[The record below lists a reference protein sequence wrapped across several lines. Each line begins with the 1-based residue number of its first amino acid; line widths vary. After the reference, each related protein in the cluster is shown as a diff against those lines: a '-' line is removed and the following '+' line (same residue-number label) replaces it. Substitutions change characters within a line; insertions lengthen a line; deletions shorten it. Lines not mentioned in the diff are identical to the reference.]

1 MQAHFMMSVGEIAD
15 ELFIVY
21 DALLLLKPKEIGPLE
36 PEQYRQ
42 GRNDQLERVNEALRI
57 S

>member
-1 MQAHFMMSVGEIAD
+1 MMSVGDIAE
-15 ELFIVY
+15 ELFIFY

-57 S
+57 SWA